1 MTMES
6 SLSCTCD
13 DWRRVRAPEL
23 FVEYKLQLQIGDL
36 QWCTPRLALSLQS
49 TLPHACLL
57 RRRSRPTTR
66 APHHMPPVRLG
77 RFSFRRF
84 SAFATLRTQLRHR
97 LAAARE
103 PLPGRQLL
111 RHTIEPE
118 ELRTRAPALAQWLTK
133 VLQASLSPS
142 LQPQSQRPAPQPQ
155 PQPPTPAQP
164 LPPPSAP
171 AVHVHAGE
179 GCALR
184 ARPARVRG
192 PGVLAARQRT
202 PAAARERTA
211 ADRRDGRRRT
221 LPHTGAAASDAA
233 GSHAE

>member
-1 MTMES
+1 MES

-57 RRRSRPTTR
+57 RRSSRPTTR

-84 SAFATLRTQLRHR
+84 SAFATLRTQLRQR

-103 PLPGRQLL
+103 PLPGKQLL

-155 PQPPTPAQP
+155 PPTPAQP
-164 LPPPSAP
+164 LPPPVSS
-171 AVHVHAGE
+171 G
-179 GCALR
+179 
-184 ARPARVRG
+184 
-192 PGVLAARQRT
+192 RT
-202 PAAARERTA
+202 RS
-211 ADRRDGRRRT
+211 RRRGVRSPSSPCSSSWAWRPRCPT
-221 LPHTGAAASDAA
+221 A
-233 GSHAE
+233 HARRCT

>member
-49 TLPHACLL
+49 TLPHACHL
-57 RRRSRPTTR
+57 RRRLRPTTR
-66 APHHMPPVRLG
+66 APHHMRPVRLG
-77 RFSFRRF
+77 RFAFRRF

-192 PGVLAARQRT
+192 PGVLAARQRP